1 MLSAIPVLVYCLML
15 LSVEVRLHLLLDS
28 FIFFT
33 DVVSI
38 CVYKIC
44 FAKSSN
50 QEKY

>member
-33 DVVSI
+33 DVVSLY
-38 CVYKIC
+38 VKNIC
-44 FAKSSN
+44 FANSSN
-50 QEKY
+50 QDKY